1 MIANIYWML
10 TLYYTLCHVL
20 PTHYLTYSSQQT
32 WEADYYYYYFHF
44 IDEDAEVKIQ
54 LG

>member
-1 MIANIYWML
+1 MYFLRIISRIHHNRPGRQII
-10 TLYYTLCHVL
+10 V
-20 PTHYLTYSSQQT
+20 
-32 WEADYYYYYFHF
+32 YFHF